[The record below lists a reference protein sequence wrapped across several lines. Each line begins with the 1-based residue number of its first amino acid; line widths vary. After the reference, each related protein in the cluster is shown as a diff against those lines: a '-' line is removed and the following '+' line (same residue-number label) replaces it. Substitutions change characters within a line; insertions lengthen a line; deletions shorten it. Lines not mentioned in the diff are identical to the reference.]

1 MESNFQDRNDDRH
14 SEFEQSQNDPQY
26 TRFELLSAYL
36 DGEVTPAERKQVQQ
50 WLDNDPQI
58 QKLYTR
64 LLRLRQD
71 IDNLP
76 IPTANPATTQLSEQ
90 VFQSIDR
97 QQRSKKRIFWG
108 GAAIAAMVIGAFSSL
123 FLGHHS
129 PIPQIAGRDPLAPIK
144 EDAEPLAIALN
155 RPIVKIPAA
164 ALLPN
169 ERYDRN

>member
-1 MESNFQDRNDDRH
+1 MESNFQERKDDLD
-14 SEFEQSQNDPQY
+14 SEFEQSQSDPQY

-50 WLDNDPQI
+50 WLDSDPQI

-71 IDNLP
+71 MDSLP
-76 IPTANPATTQLSEQ
+76 IPSASPSTTQLSEQ
-90 VFQSIDR
+90 VFQSIDC
-97 QQRSKKRIFWG
+97 QQRSKKRVFWG
-108 GAAIAAMVIGAFSSL
+108 GAAIAALVIGAFSSF
-123 FLGHHS
+123 FLGHRS
-129 PIPQIAGRDPLAPIK
+129 PIPQIADRDPLAPIE